1 MALSGGSKGLLLV
14 LALLSTLAG
23 ASLWVSRAP
32 AEPAGVRGETRTVV
46 IPEGLGTSAI
56 GDLLERQGVIRS
68 ATAFTILARLNGQL
82 IQAGTYKVERGAG
95 LGSVLNVLA
104 DGPAAPPTF
113 IVTIPEGLTVDQ
125 TLARIAEADGSPFSF
140 NQLRQALAGIAV
152 PAWVPVEDLPTNAQ
166 PFEGLL
172 FPDTYKFRVDAD
184 PQDVLVQL
192 VLQTERVMSS
202 MVRPAADLDRYQTL
216 IVASLVEREAR
227 LAEERP
233 RISSVIHNRLKEGIR
248 LQIDATVLY
257 ALGEQRDR
265 VLRADLKVNSLWNTY
280 RHSGLPPTPIS
291 GVGRASIR
299 AAAQPSNEDYLYYVV
314 EDPQT
319 GRHRFSRT
327 FAEHQRAIAEVRGV
341 QRG

>member
-14 LALLSTLAG
+14 LALLGTLAG
-23 ASLWVSRAP
+23 AGLWVSRGP
-32 AEPAGVRGETRTVV
+32 AEPAGVQGETRTVV

-140 NQLRQALAGIAV
+140 DQLQQALEGIAV
-152 PAWVPVEDLPTNAQ
+152 PAWVPVEDLPANAQ

-172 FPDTYKFRVDAD
+172 FPDTYEFRVDAD

-202 MVRPAADLDRYQTL
+202 MVRPSAGLDPYQTL

-233 RISSVIHNRLKEGIR
+233 RISSVIHNRLEEGIR

-257 ALGEQRDR
+257 ALGEQKDR
-265 VLRADLKVNSLWNTY
+265 VLRADLKVNSVWNTY

-327 FAEHQRAIAEVRGV
+327 FAEHQRAITEVRGV